1 MASGEGDQWI
11 SVTCHSNWILLKH
24 LFLYYEKK
32 GGEMGMEEERGIEQ
46 KGGEGEM
53 GRERGMAGGRE
64 SKRLECE
71 DI

>member
-1 MASGEGDQWI
+1 
-11 SVTCHSNWILLKH
+11 
-24 LFLYYEKK
+24 
-32 GGEMGMEEERGIEQ
+32 MGRGEERVIEQ

-53 GRERGMAGGRE
+53 GREREMAGGRE

>member
-1 MASGEGDQWI
+1 
-11 SVTCHSNWILLKH
+11 
-24 LFLYYEKK
+24 
-32 GGEMGMEEERGIEQ
+32 MEEERGIEQ